1 MYHPVA
7 MDQIRVQQEQ
17 LRRQAEWTWTFEE
30 AARRRYPPKE
40 RRQWWPR
47 PVGGRL
53 RLAFAGVRRSQPCP
67 DC

>member
-30 AARRRYPPKE
+30 ARRRRSPAKP
-40 RRQWWPR
+40 RRSWWPR
-47 PVGGRL
+47 PVRNPL
-53 RLAFAGVRRSQPCP
+53 RWALVGARASRPCT